1 MNDEKVNEICDNL
14 ELIVSTLSDIAS
26 EIGIYSLP
34 DTLMSRRDKFAMAA
48 MQAIIP
54 GSPCSPG
61 AICIEAYMYADQMIE
76 ISERENT

>member
-14 ELIVSTLSDIAS
+14 ELIVSTLSDIGVEL
-26 EIGIYSLP
+26 EIHSAPEVLL
-34 DTLMSRRDKFAMAA
+34 TRRDKFAMAA